1 MRWDGAVAVV
11 TGGSRGI
18 GREVAK
24 QAAQKGARV
33 GLIARSGRDLE
44 AVLKEIGGRGAVATA
59 DVTDQQATEQ
69 ALAHLASEVLE
80 GGTDASDIDR
90 EVTWRGRRRD
100 HSLRGHI
107 TRIWGGHCARRG
119 P

>member
-1 MRWDGAVAVV
+1 MQWNGAVAVV

-33 GLIARSGRDLE
+33 GLIARSGPDLE
-44 AVLKEIGGRGAVATA
+44 AVLKEIGGRGGVATG

-69 ALAHLASEVLE
+69 AIAQLASDLGPVDVPVNNA
-80 GGTDASDIDR
+80 GIGSDG
-90 EVTWRGRRRD
+90 RGSD
-100 HSLRGHI
+100 CPVGEF
-107 TRIWGGHCARRG
+107 G
-119 P
+119 